1 MSEFGV
7 AFH

>member
-7 AFH
+7 